1 VIDAVADN
9 RPTLW
14 GSLDLRSGYWQV
26 ELDPQT
32 ADRTG
37 FMTDEGNF
45 VFKRLPF
52 GLCGAVQFFQMVMQ
66 KVMRGLT
73 PSAVLIY
80 LDDILV
86 MGKDAKDLMSK
97 FDQTFRRFRAARLR
111 IHPAKCHWAVS
122 RVKFLGHIFD
132 ERGISVDDS
141 KFDVI
146 KNFPVPTTVKRVRS
160 YLGLCGYYRRFVKGF
175 SQITAPLRA
184 LLKND
189 AVFNWTPECQQAFE
203 QLKTALITAP
213 VLALPNFKKPF
224 RNYN

>member
-1 VIDAVADN
+1 
-9 RPTLW
+9 
-14 GSLDLRSGYWQV
+14 
-26 ELDPQT
+26 
-32 ADRTG
+32 
-37 FMTDEGNF
+37 
-45 VFKRLPF
+45 
-52 GLCGAVQFFQMVMQ
+52 MQ

-86 MGKDAKDLMSK
+86 MGMDAKDLTSK
-97 FDQTFRRFRAARLR
+97 LDQTFRRFRAARLR
-111 IHPAKCHWAVS
+111 IHPAKRHWAVS

-132 ERGISVDDS
+132 ERGISIDDS

-146 KNFPVPTTVKRVRS
+146 RNFPVHTTVKRVRS
-160 YLGLCGYYRRFVKGF
+160 WLGLSNYYRRFVKGF
-175 SQITAPLRA
+175 SQIAAPLRA

-189 AVFNWTPECQQAFE
+189 AVFNWTHECQRAFE

-224 RNYN
+224 VITTDASTTGIAYILGQRDDEGREHPISYGGRGSTQMRHAGPLANLSALL